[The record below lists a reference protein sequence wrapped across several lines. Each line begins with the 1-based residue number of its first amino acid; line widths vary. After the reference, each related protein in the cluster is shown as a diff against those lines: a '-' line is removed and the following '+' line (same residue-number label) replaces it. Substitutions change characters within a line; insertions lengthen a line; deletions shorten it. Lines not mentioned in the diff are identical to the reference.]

1 MTSALWVGFDDDVG
15 AVSAGGFAAG
25 GEGRLPA
32 GFRDGFCG
40 AVAVD
45 VGSVASFRGCRYLG
59 EVTSVETGI
68 LGAWSLS

>member
-32 GFRDGFCG
+32 GFCDGLCG

-45 VGSVASFRGCRYLG
+45 VGGVASFRGCRRLV
-59 EVTSVETGI
+59 EVTSVETGT
-68 LGAWSLS
+68 LGA

>member
-1 MTSALWVGFDDDVG
+1 MTSALWAGFDNDVVGVVSVG
-15 AVSAGGFAAG
+15 ALAAG

-32 GFRDGFCG
+32 GFCDGLCG

-45 VGSVASFRGCRYLG
+45 LGSVASFHGCRYLV

-68 LGAWSLS
+68 HGA